1 MKTCSIKEDN
11 RTLDNFI
18 TISKQF
24 KADVNSCL
32 LPCSVT
38 LIGLELFSYKD
49 LADLPYS
56 TPSLNLTVLMPN
68 MIRVTKAEYIY
79 TIWEF
84 ISEFCGW
91 FGILFGFCV
100 VDLADAIISTIV
112 NLNSLLYQ
120 NII

>member
-1 MKTCSIKEDN
+1 
-11 RTLDNFI
+11 
-18 TISKQF
+18 
-24 KADVNSCL
+24 
-32 LPCSVT
+32 
-38 LIGLELFSYKD
+38 
-49 LADLPYS
+49 
-56 TPSLNLTVLMPN
+56 MPN

-91 FGILFGFCV
+91 FGTLFGFCV
-100 VDLADAIISTIV
+100 VDLADTIISTIV